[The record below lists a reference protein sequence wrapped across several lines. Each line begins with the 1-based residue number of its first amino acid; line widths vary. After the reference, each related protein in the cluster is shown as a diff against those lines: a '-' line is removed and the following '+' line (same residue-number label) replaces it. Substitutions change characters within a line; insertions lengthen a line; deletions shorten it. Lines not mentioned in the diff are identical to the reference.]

1 MCLMSDMFAWSVQV
15 LKTMVG
21 SNLSDKQLQE
31 IVDKTILYADKDK
44 DGKISFEEFCDVSE
58 MIVLWYGF
66 FANRFP
72 AWLNIFSLRATL
84 FDEERVIVSMLLD
97 RIRQ

>member
-1 MCLMSDMFAWSVQV
+1 MKCAGVLTVMPSHCVQV

-31 IVDKTILYADKDK
+31 IVDKTILYADKDG

-58 MIVLWYGF
+58 IVCAVGSVVYYSKTVF
-66 FANRFP
+66 STNKFIYT
-72 AWLNIFSLRATL
+72 WLK
-84 FDEERVIVSMLLD
+84 
-97 RIRQ
+97 